1 MGNTIKPARLL
12 DQIAGMLDGIM
23 QSDAAWC
30 RARIKAARGR
40 LKSGKPIDSLLESI
54 IDRCT
59 VSAQRC
65 QQRKQSLPEPT
76 YDPILPIVDRREE
89 IIEAI
94 KKHPVVVISGET
106 GSGKTTQ
113 LPKMCMQ
120 AGRGMR
126 GLIGCTQP
134 RRIAAQAMADRVA
147 EELDTPLGE
156 VVGYQVRFREKLNK
170 DGIIKFMTDGILL
183 AETTHD
189 RNLNA
194 YDTIIIDEAHER
206 SLNIDFLLGY
216 LKQLQSR
223 RPDLRIII
231 TSATIDTEKFA
242 GHFGDAPVIEVSGRS
257 YPVDIEYHPLD
268 EDEESSQV
276 AEQAKSRDLY
286 AGVVKA
292 VHRISRIDARGDI
305 LVFFS
310 GEREIQ
316 EAGDFLRKQNFRH
329 TEILPLYA
337 RLPVAEQRRVFHPDT
352 ARRIILCTNVAETSL
367 TVPRIRFVIDTG
379 FARISRYSHRS
390 RVQRLPIEAISQA
403 SANQRKGRCGRLGP
417 GTCIRLYS
425 ETDFDLRPEF
435 TEPEILRTSL
445 ASVILRMLT
454 TDLGAVED
462 FPFLDPPAPRMIN
475 DAYHLLFELGAI
487 DSEREPTKLGRQ
499 LARWP
504 LDVRLA
510 RMLIEGSKKAC
521 LKELIVLAS
530 AQTIQDPRERP
541 LDAMAAADEAHGRFE
556 DDNSDFMA
564 FLNLWHYVKQQ
575 RKEKSSSQFR
585 KMCKR
590 EYLNW
595 TRINEWF
602 DLNRQLHEQ
611 AREEKL
617 SFSKEPGTF
626 EQIHQ
631 ALLAGLLSHVGHKNP
646 EDHGYTGPRSRAF
659 HIFPGSGLFGRSP
672 QWLMAA
678 EIVETSKTYA
688 RVNAVIK
695 PEWIEAGAAHLLKHN
710 YFDPHWSRKQGR
722 VLAWEQVALFG
733 LVIVEKRRVNYSRI
747 NPEEARRIFIT
758 GALVRGELDTR
769 AGFLQSNQQVREE
782 IEELEHKRRKHDVMA
797 DESAV
802 FEFFDARIPADV
814 CDSISFEKWLKQLG
828 EAGRQQLYISHDV
841 LTQEQAGDAP
851 GELYPDSIEVGVQSL
866 PLSYQFKPGDA
877 ADGVTLFVPLE
888 RLNTLV
894 EGQLQWLVP
903 GLLRDKL
910 IALIKNL
917 PKPQRRALTPV
928 PQFADAALER
938 MHGAYPSPL
947 LSTLASA
954 LEAMTGMEIE
964 AGAFDE
970 NLLPDHLRFRVEV
983 IDEKGQCIA
992 VSRNLSELQQQ
1003 FGQQAQHHFMERLGT
1018 DHQRDNEQDW
1028 VFGKLP
1034 ASMLTKDGSGQ
1045 STEAWPA
1052 VVDQDDSVGLRLFDT
1067 AEEAALEHHHGVL
1080 RLLALKLDSKL
1091 RDLRKH
1097 HGLKAAGLLAW
1108 SAAGSAETLIN
1119 GLVESSLA
1127 LVAGNRP
1134 AGIRDEAAF
1143 MDLLDRVRAEIGL
1156 MFRQQSGYLDKTLLI
1171 WSEVSNV
1178 LDDDYFNRRPEAFN
1192 DMRSQLDDMLY
1203 EGFLHELPPGRL
1215 EHYPRYLDAMRIRL
1229 ASIEKDPNRDAARMQ
1244 EIDPFWHQ
1252 YLQLLEE
1259 GRDYDAAMDEYR
1271 WLMEEFRVS
1280 LFAQQLGTRAKVS
1293 VQRLQKARKKIG

>member
-1 MGNTIKPARLL
+1 MGPESTPVKIL
-12 DQIAGMLDGIM
+12 DQIEHMLEGVM

-30 RARIKAARGR
+30 RQRIKLARGR
-40 LKSGKPIDSLLESI
+40 LKAGKPVGSMLESLI
-54 IDRCT
+54 NRCT
-59 VSAQRC
+59 SSAKKC
-65 QQRKQSLPEPT
+65 QDRKQALPKPV
-76 YDPILPIVDRREE
+76 YDPALPIVDRRDD
-89 IIEAI
+89 IIAAI
-94 KKHPVVVISGET
+94 KKHQVVVISGET

-113 LPKMCMQ
+113 IPKMCIQ
-120 AGRGMR
+120 AGRGVR

-147 EELDTPLGE
+147 EELNTVLGE
-156 VVGYQVRFREKLNK
+156 VVGYQVRFREKLHR

-189 RNLNA
+189 RDLNA

-216 LKQLQSR
+216 LKQLLAR

-242 GHFGDAPVIEVSGRS
+242 SHFNDAPVIEVSGRG

-268 EDEESSQV
+268 EDEVTGQAASQV
-276 AEQAKSRDLY
+276 KSRDLY
-286 AGVVKA
+286 SGIARA
-292 VHRISRIDARGDI
+292 VHRLNRIDARGDM

-337 RLPVAEQRRVFHPDT
+337 RLPVTEQRRVFHPGT
-352 ARRIILCTNVAETSL
+352 ARRIILSTNVAETSL

-390 RVQRLPIEAISQA
+390 RVQRLPIEAVSQA
-403 SANQRKGRCGRLGP
+403 SANQRLGRCGRLGP

-425 ETDFDLRPEF
+425 EADFDLRPEF

-454 TDLGAVED
+454 TDLGTVED

-487 DSEREPTKLGRQ
+487 NAERQPVRLGRQ

-521 LKELIVLAS
+521 LSELIVLVA
-530 AQTIQDPRERP
+530 AQSIQDPRERP
-541 LDAMAAADEAHGRFE
+541 LDASAAADEAHGRFE
-556 DDNSDFMA
+556 DDSSDFVA
-564 FLNLWHYVKQQ
+564 YLQLWQYLKQQ
-575 RKEKSSSQFR
+575 RKEKSASQFR
-585 KMCKR
+585 KLCKR
-590 EYLNW
+590 EFLNW
-595 TRINEWF
+595 TRVNEWF
-602 DLNRQLHEQ
+602 DLNRQFYQQ

-617 SFSKEPGTF
+617 SFSKKPASF

-646 EDHGYTGPRSRAF
+646 EDSSYMGPRSRAF
-659 HIFPGSGLFGRSP
+659 HIFPGSGLFGKRP

-688 RVNAVIK
+688 RVNAVVK
-695 PEWIEAGAAHLLKHN
+695 PEWVEAQATHLLKHH

-747 NPEEARRIFIT
+747 NPQEARQIFIT

-769 AGFLQSNQQVREE
+769 AGFLQNNRQIREE

-797 DESAV
+797 DESV
-802 FEFFDARIPADV
+802 LFEFFDVRIPEDV

-828 EAGRQQLYISHDV
+828 KSGRQQLYFGHDV
-841 LTQEQAGDAP
+841 LMQEQAGDAP
-851 GELYPDSIEVGVQSL
+851 GDLYPDSIKIGVQNL

-877 ADGVTLFVPLE
+877 ADGVTLIVPLE
-888 RLNTLV
+888 RLNTLA

-903 GLLRDKL
+903 GLLRDKI
-910 IALIKNL
+910 IALIKHL
-917 PKPQRRALTPV
+917 PKPQRRVLTPV

-938 MHGAYPSPL
+938 LRDEYPAPL
-947 LSTLASA
+947 LPALAVA
-954 LEAMTGMEIE
+954 LKAMTGIEIE

-970 NLLPDHLRFRVEV
+970 SLLPDYLSFRILV
-983 IDEKGQCIA
+983 IDENEQSIA
-992 VSRNLSELQQQ
+992 VSRDLPDLQQR
-1003 FGQQAQHHFMERLGT
+1003 FGQQARFHFMDRLGSEF
-1018 DHQRDNEQDW
+1018 QRDNETDW
-1028 VFGKLP
+1028 VFDDLP
-1034 ASMLTKDGSGQ
+1034 PSMLTQDGSGQ
-1045 STEAWPA
+1045 NTKAWPA
-1052 VVDQDDSVGLRLFDT
+1052 VVDQGDSVGLRMFDT
-1067 AEEAALEHHHGVL
+1067 SEEALLEHHHGVL
-1080 RLLALKLDSKL
+1080 RLLSLRLGGKL

-1097 HGLKAAGLLAW
+1097 HGLSASGLMAW
-1108 SAAGSAETLIN
+1108 SATGSSEILID
-1119 GLVESSLA
+1119 GLVDNTLA

-1134 AGIRDEAAF
+1134 AAIRDEAAF
-1143 MDLLDRVRAEIGL
+1143 LALLENIRTELGL
-1156 MFRQQSGYLDKTLLI
+1156 VFRKQSGHLDKALKI
-1171 WSEVSNV
+1171 WSEVSNI
-1178 LDDDYFNRRPEAFN
+1178 LDDAYYNHRPDVFN
-1192 DMRSQLDDMLY
+1192 DMRGQLDDMVY
-1203 EGFLHELPPGRL
+1203 EGFVQELSPARL
-1215 EHYPRYLDAMRIRL
+1215 EHYPRYLQAMSIRL
-1229 ASIEKDPNRDAARMQ
+1229 ASVEKDPHRDVIRMQ
-1244 EIDPFWHQ
+1244 EIEPFWQQ
-1252 YLQLLEE
+1252 YLQLLEQ
-1259 GRDYDAAMDEYR
+1259 GRDYDEAVDEYR

-1293 VQRLQKARKKIG
+1293 VQRLLKAWQKIT